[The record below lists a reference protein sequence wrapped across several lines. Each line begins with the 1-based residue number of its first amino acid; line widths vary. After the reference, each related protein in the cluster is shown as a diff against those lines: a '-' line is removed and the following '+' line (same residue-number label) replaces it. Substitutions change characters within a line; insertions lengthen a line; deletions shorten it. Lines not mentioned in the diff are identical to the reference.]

1 MSERIDDRRQD
12 ASSTIELNRRDLILR
27 ASALGVSAATGLAAG
42 RALAQDGTP
51 VASPVTVATPM
62 ANPVEPGGPSFFDA
76 DEHRMVMSFNVGHA
90 GDAELWE
97 DRKEIVAELLQN
109 NQPMLVGMQEPL
121 HIQLEY
127 FLENLEGYDY
137 IGISR
142 QGTTEDEYNPIF
154 FDTSRVTVEESST
167 FWLSENPSEPGS
179 MMPGVGHPRIAT
191 WGRFSIQGHPNPVYM
206 VNTHLSFEEGVV
218 ERQVEVLLEQLQ
230 PMFDS
235 GAEVILTADFN
246 RPRMT
251 HLWRMFQDAGFQDAW
266 QLATY
271 TDGPPT
277 TFHGWEG
284 LDARGGFEQG
294 LVADTAEYQIDWVLY
309 RSGGAMPITEPL
321 LVQIDT
327 HHEGDQYPS
336 DHFPVALMTLGNPEF
351 STDGLQVTPAEVIAD
366 EEMDVSATVTNGGE
380 TGVAEVSLY
389 VDRVVEDSRW
399 VKVEA
404 GASRA
409 VTFPLRLYAPGDHE
423 VSIDLLPAEV
433 VSVEGVAPTLAF
445 VAVEAEPYIEP
456 GQVIPITAEI
466 ENRGSYEGSL
476 DVELYVDGTM
486 EATTEV
492 SIPPGGVRQVGF
504 VHGFDES
511 GAYTVSVGSE
521 SLDVSVMEPLAEEWR
536 FSRGDDAA
544 WSDPEFDD
552 SDWQSVTLPE
562 SWESHDDYTE
572 DFVFGWYRQTV
583 VVPAEWEGRPVRLIV
598 GQIDDADKTFI
609 NGELVGETGRFPDD
623 EGGFL
628 SEWNVIREYDI
639 APDLVNYG
647 EENVIAVRI
656 YDDLGGGGIHRGP
669 LGMLPLDEDALEE

>member
-1 MSERIDDRRQD
+1 MNERFDHRR
-12 ASSTIELNRRDLILR
+12 SVSGWLNRRDLVIG
-27 ASALGVSAATGLAAG
+27 ASALGASAAVGMAASPA
-42 RALAQDGTP
+42 RAQDATP
-51 VASPVTVATPM
+51 EARPVTVATPM
-62 ANPVEPGGPSFFDA
+62 ASPVAAGGPGFFDT
-76 DEHRMVMSFNVGHA
+76 DEHRMVMTFNVGHA
-90 GDAELWE
+90 GDEELWE
-97 DRKEIVAELLQN
+97 ARKEVVLEVLQQN
-109 NQPMLVGMQEPL
+109 RPLLVGMQEPL

-137 IGISR
+137 IGVSR
-142 QGTTEDEYNPIF
+142 QGNTEDEYNPIL
-154 FDTSRVTVEESST
+154 FDTSRVTVEEQST
-167 FWLSENPSEPGS
+167 FWLSETPSEPGS

-191 WGRFSIQGHPNPVYM
+191 WGRFAIQGHPNPIYM

-218 ERQVEVLLEQLQ
+218 DRQVEVLLEGLQ
-230 PMFDS
+230 PIFGS

-251 HLWRMFQDAGFQDAW
+251 HLWKMFQDAGFQDAW
-266 QLATY
+266 QLATH

-294 LVADTAEYQIDWVLY
+294 LVADTAEYQIDWILY
-309 RSGGAMPITEPL
+309 RPGSATSGSRPL
-321 LVQIDT
+321 LVQVDT
-327 HHEGDQYPS
+327 HHQGDQYPS
-336 DHFPVALMTLGNPEF
+336 DHFPVALMTLGNPAIA
-351 STDGLQVTPAEVIAD
+351 TADLQVTPAEVLAD
-366 EEMDVSATVTNGGE
+366 DEIEVMATATNSGE

-389 VDRVVEDSRW
+389 VDREVTETRW
-399 VKVEA
+399 VKVQGGE
-404 GASRA
+404 SRE
-409 VTFPLRLYAPGDHE
+409 VSFPLRLYAPGEHE

-433 VSVEGVAPTLAF
+433 VTVEGVPPTLAF

-476 DVELYVDGTM
+476 DVELYVDGALV
-486 EATTEV
+486 ETTEV
-492 SIPPGGVRQVGF
+492 SIPAGGVREVGF
-504 VHGFDES
+504 VHGFEES
-511 GAYTVSVGSE
+511 GAYTVTVGSE
-521 SLDVSVMEPLAEEWR
+521 SLDVSVMEPLPEEWR
-536 FSRGDDAA
+536 FSRGDDDT

-552 SDWQSVTLPE
+552 SDWQSVVLPE

-572 DFVFGWYRQTV
+572 DFVYGWYRQTV
-583 VVPAEWEGRPVRLIV
+583 TVPAEWEGRPVRLIV
-598 GQIDDADKTFI
+598 GQIDDAEKTFF

-639 APDLVNYG
+639 APELVNYG
-647 EENVIAVRI
+647 AENVIAVRI

-669 LGMLPLDEDALEE
+669 LGMLPLAEDALDEA